1 MRIRN
6 LLRDIYVN
14 MILYTNSLYTY
25 WELLLAFGIGVVL
38 GGYLLY

>member
-1 MRIRN
+1 MRIKN
-6 LLRDIYVN
+6 VLRDIYVN
-14 MILYTNSLYTY
+14 MVLYTNSLYTY

>member
-6 LLRDIYVN
+6 TLRDIYVK
-14 MILYTNSLYTY
+14 MVLYTNSLYTY
-25 WELLLAFGIGVVL
+25 WELLIAFGIGVVL